1 MGVETDRKDK
11 KSSREDVGVGRDQKD
26 RIQVEK
32 TWVLT
37 ETTEIK

>member
-1 MGVETDRKDK
+1 MKLTEKTR
-11 KSSREDVGVGRDQKD
+11 REEVGVGRDQKD